1 MAQHTFNRQPPA
13 QSYGLV
19 SFPAQHVMLVVFN
32 RPKALNA
39 MTSDAEYELEALW
52 EWYDDEPSLRCA
64 IVTGAGRAFCAGMD
78 LKEWNQINQRKRD
91 GIPEKRPMDP
101 PTTGF
106 GGLSRRSGKKPII
119 AAVNGLAMGGGF
131 EIIANLDLIVAA
143 KSATFALP
151 EAKIGVVANA
161 GSLPRL
167 ARTIGR
173 PRATEMALTGR
184 SISAAEAREFG
195 FLNAITEDAPPDSD
209 VLERPVVQKALEY
222 AALIIKNSPDS
233 VIVSR
238 AGILAG
244 WEHGSAE
251 NAVRVHRQTW
261 DKIMADGH
269 NFHEGVQ
276 AFVEKRAP
284 RWVDKKNV
292 ASASWGSSLHP
303 LRPRRHVDYYY
314 SPYGNGTKRNPVFS
328 WVATLLHGAVERPAT
343 RPLQPGPVLFTF
355 IEPFATCD
363 TTRMN
368 PLPEGLALQHAFM
381 RTCIPP

>member
-1 MAQHTFNRQPPA
+1 MAQHTFNRQPPP
-13 QSYGLV
+13 QTYGLV

-32 RPKALNA
+32 RPKALNS
-39 MTSDAEYELEALW
+39 MTSDGEYELEALW
-52 EWYDDEPSLRCA
+52 EWYDNEPSLRCA

-106 GGLSRRSGKKPII
+106 GGLSRRNGKKPII

-131 EIIANLDLIVAA
+131 EMIANLDLIVAA
-143 KSATFALP
+143 KSAVFALP

-173 PRATEMALTGR
+173 HRATEMALTGR
-184 SISAAEAREFG
+184 SISTTEAREFG
-195 FLNAITEDAPPDSD
+195 ILNAITEDAPADCD
-209 VLERPVVQKALEY
+209 VLERPVVKKALEY
-222 AALIIKNSPDS
+222 AAAIIGNSPDS
-233 VIVSR
+233 VIASR

-261 DKIMADGH
+261 DSVMADGH

-276 AFVEKRAP
+276 AFVEKRSP
-284 RWVDKKNV
+284 RWVDSK
-292 ASASWGSSLHP
+292 L
-303 LRPRRHVDYYY
+303 
-314 SPYGNGTKRNPVFS
+314 
-328 WVATLLHGAVERPAT
+328 
-343 RPLQPGPVLFTF
+343 
-355 IEPFATCD
+355 
-363 TTRMN
+363 
-368 PLPEGLALQHAFM
+368 
-381 RTCIPP
+381 

>member
-1 MAQHTFNRQPPA
+1 
-13 QSYGLV
+13 
-19 SFPAQHVMLVVFN
+19 MLVVFN

-52 EWYDDEPSLRCA
+52 EWYDNEPSLRCA

-131 EIIANLDLIVAA
+131 EMIANLDLIVAA
-143 KSATFALP
+143 RSATFALP

-184 SISAAEAREFG
+184 SINAAEAREFG
-195 FLNAITEDAPPDSD
+195 ILNAITDDAPADSD
-209 VLERPVVQKALEY
+209 VLERPVVKKALEY
-222 AALIIKNSPDS
+222 AAAITSNSPDS
-233 VIVSR
+233 VIASR

-261 DKIMADGH
+261 DAVMADGH

-284 RWVDKKNV
+284 RWVDSK
-292 ASASWGSSLHP
+292 L
-303 LRPRRHVDYYY
+303 
-314 SPYGNGTKRNPVFS
+314 
-328 WVATLLHGAVERPAT
+328 
-343 RPLQPGPVLFTF
+343 
-355 IEPFATCD
+355 
-363 TTRMN
+363 
-368 PLPEGLALQHAFM
+368 
-381 RTCIPP
+381 

>member
-1 MAQHTFNRQPPA
+1 MAQQTFNKQPPP
-13 QSYGLV
+13 QTYGIV
-19 SFPAQHVMLVVFN
+19 SFPAKHVMLVVFN
-32 RPKALNA
+32 RPEALNA

-52 EWYDDEPSLRCA
+52 EWYDNEPSLRCA

-78 LKEWNQINQRKRD
+78 LKEWNQINERKRN
-91 GIPEKRPMDP
+91 GILEKRPMDP

-106 GGLSRRSGKKPII
+106 GGLSRRSGKKPIV

-131 EIIANLDLIVAA
+131 EMIANLDLVVAA
-143 KSATFALP
+143 KSAVFALP

-173 PRATEMALTGR
+173 HRATEMALTGR
-184 SISAAEAREFG
+184 SISATEAREFG
-195 FLNAITEDAPPDSD
+195 ILNAITEDAPADCD
-209 VLERPVVQKALEY
+209 VLERPVVKKALEY
-222 AALIIKNSPDS
+222 AASITSNSPDS

-261 DKIMADGH
+261 DAVMADGH

-276 AFVEKRAP
+276 AFVEKRSP
-284 RWVDKKNV
+284 RWVNSK
-292 ASASWGSSLHP
+292 L
-303 LRPRRHVDYYY
+303 
-314 SPYGNGTKRNPVFS
+314 
-328 WVATLLHGAVERPAT
+328 
-343 RPLQPGPVLFTF
+343 
-355 IEPFATCD
+355 
-363 TTRMN
+363 
-368 PLPEGLALQHAFM
+368 
-381 RTCIPP
+381 